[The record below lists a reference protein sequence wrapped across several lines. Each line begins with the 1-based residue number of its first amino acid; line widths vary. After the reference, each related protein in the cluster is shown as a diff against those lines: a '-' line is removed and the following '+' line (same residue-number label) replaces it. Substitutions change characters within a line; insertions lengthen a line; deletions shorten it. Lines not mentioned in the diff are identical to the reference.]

1 MELLARTEGPLQL
14 VSVVDD
20 RIDAAVALVFKDHVR
35 RLTSGGTGS
44 VILDLQKV
52 TFIDSSGLGA
62 IIAIMKNL
70 APDRALL
77 LAGLTGPVARVFR
90 LTRMDSVFSIYP
102 TLDVAVEDRRNA

>member
-20 RIDAAVALVFKDHVR
+20 RIDAAVALVFKDNMR
-35 RLTSGGTGS
+35 RLTGDGTGS

-70 APDRALL
+70 APDRQLL

-90 LTRMDSVFSIYP
+90 LTRMDRVFSIYP
-102 TLDVAVEDRRNA
+102 SLDAAIADRRIA

>member
-1 MELLARTEGPLQL
+1 
-14 VSVVDD
+14 
-20 RIDAAVALVFKDHVR
+20 
-35 RLTSGGTGS
+35 
-44 VILDLQKV
+44 
-52 TFIDSSGLGA
+52 LGA